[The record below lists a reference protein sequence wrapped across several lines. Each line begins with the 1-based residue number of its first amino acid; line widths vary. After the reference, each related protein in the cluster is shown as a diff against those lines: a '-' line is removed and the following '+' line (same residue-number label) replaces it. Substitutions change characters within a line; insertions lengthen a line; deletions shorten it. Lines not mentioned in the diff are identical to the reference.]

1 MSGILTTSSQIVGDR
16 LYIENDAEVQGYVFA
31 EKVISREVTQ
41 TSDRTRKKEI
51 VDSPLGLDF
60 VRSLRP
66 VEYKWADATLG
77 DTVHYGFI
85 AQEVKETAL
94 SGAVNGE
101 KDGEY
106 TLGYTEM
113 IAPLVKAVQ
122 QLADEKVK
130 KLELENAALKVKMEA
145 LEAKTE
151 ALEAKMEADNKEFRA
166 ALRALQAKS
175 TSA

>member
-1 MSGILTTSSQIVGDR
+1 MAIRLALDVGTR
-16 LYIENDAEVQGYVFA
+16 LRVMGSAEVQGDLSADY
-31 EKVISREVTQ
+31 VTQ

-60 VRSLRP
+60 IRSLRP
-66 VEYKWADATLG
+66 VEYKWADAALG
-77 DTVHYGFI
+77 EAAHYGFI

-151 ALEAKMEADNKEFRA
+151 ADNKEFRA